1 MLLPLTD
8 IQKQTFT
15 VIQSFINTNNYPPT
29 IPEIQRLLNVE
40 NPGQIHKIFCALEN
54 KGYILR
60 PKKGKHRGLEITQ
73 EAKEKLQ

>member
-8 IQKQTFT
+8 IQKKTFT
-15 VIQSFINTNNYPPT
+15 VIQAFISNNNYPPT
-29 IPEIQRLLNVE
+29 IPEVQKILKIE

-60 PKKGKHRGLEITQ
+60 PKKGKHRGLEISA